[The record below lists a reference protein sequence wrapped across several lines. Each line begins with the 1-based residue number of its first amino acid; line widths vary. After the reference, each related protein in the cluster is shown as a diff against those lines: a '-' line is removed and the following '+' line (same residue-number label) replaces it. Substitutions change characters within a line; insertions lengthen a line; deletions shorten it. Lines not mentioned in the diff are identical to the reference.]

1 MDLDILDFLI
11 LRANESKNLDEK
23 EMHES
28 ILSLYT
34 LGLIEATWNEHQD
47 DLLFTITEAGKNQH
61 LINVAN
67 TYSPAES

>member
-11 LRANESKNLDEK
+11 LKANESKSLEEK
-23 EMHES
+23 EMHNS

-47 DLLFTITEAGKNQH
+47 DLLFTITEAGEAQH

-67 TYSPAES
+67 NYSPAES